1 MAIAVGEV
9 SFLRSLSGF
18 VGPAGVTALLV
29 GAPAALLDATAPR
42 PPGMRRRTRW
52 YPAIGIVVFALLMFA
67 ASRRREPDGPT
78 RTVQIGVVQP
88 NLRVDVVHDVQR
100 RLLHLSELQRAT
112 ADLEARGADLVV
124 WSEAA
129 YPLEIPRGQVADW
142 PELDRR
148 RIRRGFTIPIV
159 IGAIT
164 SLGPDGDQW
173 NSAILV
179 ERDGRFAGRTD
190 KVHRMIGSEYN
201 PVLEWFPSARA
212 LMPEGAGSY
221 AGGSGPVALETTI
234 DGALVRMAVPVCLED
249 VLPDYGRELAALEPD
264 LLINVTNDSWF
275 GGGEPRQ
282 HEALARYRSV
292 EVGVPMVRAV
302 NTGPSSILDRDGD
315 TVARL
320 AIREDGGRPETLLA
334 EVELRP
340 RALSFYAGHGGTLV
354 KIIAWAAL
362 AWWLVPAL
370 VGRLRKRPKS
380 QPAPATRSARKARR
394 R

>member
-1 MAIAVGEV
+1 MSA
-9 SFLRSLSGF
+9 
-18 VGPAGVTALLV
+18 
-29 GAPAALLDATAPR
+29 
-42 PPGMRRRTRW
+42 
-52 YPAIGIVVFALLMFA
+52 
-67 ASRRREPDGPT
+67 
-78 RTVQIGVVQP
+78 
-88 NLRVDVVHDVQR
+88 
-100 RLLHLSELQRAT
+100 
-112 ADLEARGADLVV
+112 GADL
-124 WSEAA
+124 S
-129 YPLEIPRGQVADW
+129 
-142 PELDRR
+142 
-148 RIRRGFTIPIV
+148 RIRTFNFSEQVFTFDEEDR
-159 IGAIT
+159 A
-164 SLGPDGDQW
+164 
-173 NSAILV
+173 
-179 ERDGRFAGRTD
+179 R
-190 KVHRMIGSEYN
+190 
-201 PVLEWFPSARA
+201 LE
-212 LMPEGAGSY
+212 
-221 AGGSGPVALETTI
+221 
-234 DGALVRMAVPVCLED
+234 MAMEMF
-249 VLPDYGRELAALEPD
+249 RPD

-292 EVGVPMVRAV
+292 EVGVPMVCAV